1 MGEAIK
7 QVMIARLNVN
17 KVLARHDAA
26 TAQNATKAFAD
37 LGSVMS
43 EIGAVA
49 KNGNA
54 GKLTSEVKVLVGT
67 YQRGFEAASREA
79 HEIEALVNGEM
90 KSFADEIAENAQS
103 VKQTGVADEQ
113 TIERETED
121 LISSTRQLVTTLA
134 IGGVILG
141 IALAW
146 LVGRGISIPV
156 RKIGDVL
163 LELANGNKN
172 VDVP

>member
-1 MGEAIK
+1 
-7 QVMIARLNVN
+7 MIARLNVN

-37 LGSVMS
+37 LGSVMN
-43 EIGAVA
+43 EIAAVA
-49 KNGNA
+49 KNGSA

-103 VKQTGVADEQ
+103 VKQTA
-113 TIERETED
+113 
-121 LISSTRQLVTTLA
+121 
-134 IGGVILG
+134 
-141 IALAW
+141 
-146 LVGRGISIPV
+146 
-156 RKIGDVL
+156 
-163 LELANGNKN
+163 
-172 VDVP
+172 